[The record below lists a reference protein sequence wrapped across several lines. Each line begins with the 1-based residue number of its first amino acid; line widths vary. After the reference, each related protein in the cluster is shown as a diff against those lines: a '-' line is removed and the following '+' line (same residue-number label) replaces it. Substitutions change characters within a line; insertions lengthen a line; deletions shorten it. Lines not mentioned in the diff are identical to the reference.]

1 MTDTPWAIAQR
12 IDAAFHSRDIE
23 ALAAFWD
30 AEIDYATPDVQ
41 LIGKPARKLA
51 EQALLDAFPDARII
65 ERGYT
70 ESVDF
75 IAIEGTMTGA
85 HLGPL
90 SIGGMVVPPTN
101 RTISSDYVALLW
113 FRDAKIVRQRLYF
126 DRLALAQQ
134 LGLSPSPQESN

>member
-1 MTDTPWAIAQR
+1 MTQTPWAIAQR

-30 AEIDYATPDVQ
+30 EDIDYATPDVH
-41 LIGKPARKLA
+41 LVGKPARKMA
-51 EQALLDAFPDARII
+51 EQALLDAFPDARIV

-70 ESVDF
+70 ESADF
-75 IAIEGTMTGA
+75 IAIEGTMTGV

-90 SIGGMVVPPTN
+90 SIGGMVVPPTH
-101 RTISSDYVALLW
+101 RTISSDYAALLW
-113 FRDAKIVRQRLYF
+113 FREGKIVRQRLYF

-134 LGLSPSPQESN
+134 LGLAPSPEEAN